1 MLKWKGVFYL
11 EKKKQRSVTRG
22 IILTILAIAIGYT
35 VYAAVTKDKINIVQA
50 GAQAPDFEVVDLQGE
65 KHRLKDYEGKGVVLN
80 FWGTWCE
87 PCEREFPAM
96 TRQYVEFKGQ
106 DVQIIA
112 VNFAQSEFEVKK
124 YVANMGMTFPVAI
137 DKTKSVFTAYNIGPL
152 PTSIFIKP
160 DGTID
165 RIITGEMTEKEIVH
179 YMESIK
185 PE

>member
-1 MLKWKGVFYL
+1 MD
-11 EKKKQRSVTRG
+11 KKKKRSFTRG
-22 IILTILAIAIGYT
+22 VILAILALAIGYT
-35 VYAAVTKDKINIVQA
+35 IYAAVTKDKIEIVKA
-50 GAQAPDFEVVDLQGE
+50 GAQAPDFEVIDLHGE

-96 TRQYVEFKGQ
+96 TKQYESYKNH

-137 DKTKSVFTAYNIGPL
+137 DKTKSLFTAYNIGPL
-152 PTSIFIKP
+152 PTSIFIDP
-160 DGTID
+160 NGEID
-165 RIITGEMTEKEIVH
+165 RIITGEMSEKQIAQ

>member
-1 MLKWKGVFYL
+1 MEQK
-11 EKKKQRSVTRG
+11 EKRSITRG
-22 IILTILAIAIGYT
+22 TILAILALAIGYT
-35 VYAAVTKDKINIVQA
+35 IYAAVAKDKVELITA
-50 GAQAPDFEVVDLQGE
+50 GAAAPDFEVVDLNGE
-65 KHRLKDYEGKGVVLN
+65 KHRLKDYKGEGVLLN

-96 TRQYVEFKGQ
+96 ERQYDAFKAQGVEM
-106 DVQIIA
+106 IA
-112 VNFAQSEFEVKK
+112 VNYAQTDFEVKK

-165 RIITGEMTEKEIVH
+165 RIKTGEMSEVEIIQ
-179 YMESIK
+179 YLESIK

>member
-1 MLKWKGVFYL
+1 M
-11 EKKKQRSVTRG
+11 EQKKKRSIMRG
-22 IILTILAIAIGYT
+22 VILAILALAIGYSI
-35 VYAAVTKDKINIVQA
+35 YAAVTKDKIELITA
-50 GAQAPDFEVVDLQGE
+50 GAEAPDFEVVDLNGE
-65 KHRLKDYEGKGVVLN
+65 KHRLKDYKGQGVLLN

-96 TRQYVEFKGQ
+96 ERQYESFKKQGVE
-106 DVQIIA
+106 IIA
-112 VNFAQSEFEVKK
+112 VNFAQSEFEVNK
-124 YVANMGMTFPVAI
+124 YVTNMGMTFPVAI

-165 RIITGEMTEKEIVH
+165 RVITGEMSEVEIIQ
-179 YMESIK
+179 YLESIK

>member
-1 MLKWKGVFYL
+1 M
-11 EKKKQRSVTRG
+11 RG
-22 IILTILAIAIGYT
+22 AILAILAIAIGYSIF
-35 VYAAVTKDKINIVQA
+35 AAVTKDKIELIAA
-50 GAQAPDFEVVDLQGE
+50 GAEAPDFEVVDLNGE
-65 KHRLKDYEGKGVVLN
+65 KHRLKDYKGQGVLLN

-96 TRQYVEFKGQ
+96 EKQYDTFKQQGVE
-106 DVQIIA
+106 IIA
-112 VNFAQSEFEVKK
+112 VNYAQSAFEVNK

-165 RIITGEMTEKEIVH
+165 RIKTGEMKEKEIIQ
-179 YMESIK
+179 YLEAIK

>member
-1 MLKWKGVFYL
+1 M
-11 EKKKQRSVTRG
+11 EQKKKRSIMRG
-22 IILTILAIAIGYT
+22 TILAILALAIGYT
-35 VYAAVTKDKINIVQA
+35 IYAAVAKDKIELIAV
-50 GAQAPDFEVVDLQGE
+50 GAEAPDFEVVDLNGD
-65 KHRLKDYEGKGVVLN
+65 KHRLKDYKHNEQGVLLN

-96 TRQYVEFKGQ
+96 ERQYEVFKEQGVEM
-106 DVQIIA
+106 IA
-112 VNFAQSEFEVKK
+112 LNYAQTDFEVTK

-165 RIITGEMTEKEIVH
+165 RIEKGEMSELEIIQ
-179 YMESIK
+179 YLESIK

>member
-1 MLKWKGVFYL
+1 M
-11 EKKKQRSVTRG
+11 EKKRKRSVTRG
-22 IILTILAIAIGYT
+22 IILAILAIAIGYT
-35 VYAAVTKDKINIVQA
+35 IYGAVTKDKIEIVQA
-50 GAQAPDFEVVDLQGE
+50 GAQAPDFEVVDLNGE

-96 TRQYVEFKGQ
+96 TRQYTAFANKG
-106 DVQIIA
+106 VQIIA

-124 YVANMGMTFPVAI
+124 YVANMGMNFPVAI
-137 DKTKSVFTAYNIGPL
+137 DKTKSVFTAYSIGPL

-160 DGTID
+160 DGTVD
-165 RIITGEMTEKEIVH
+165 RIITGEMSEEKIAQ

>member
-1 MLKWKGVFYL
+1 M
-11 EKKKQRSVTRG
+11 EKKKKRSIMRG
-22 IILTILAIAIGYT
+22 TILAILAIAIGYT
-35 VYAAVTKDKINIVQA
+35 IYAAVTKDKIEIIAA
-50 GAQAPDFEVVDLQGE
+50 GAAAPDFEVVDLNGE
-65 KHRLKDYEGKGVVLN
+65 KHRLKDYKDQGVLLN
-80 FWGTWCE
+80 FWGTWCA

-96 TRQYVEFKGQ
+96 ERQYASFKEQG
-106 DVQIIA
+106 VQIIA
-112 VNFAQSEFEVKK
+112 VNFAQSKFEVEK

-165 RIITGEMTEKEIVH
+165 RIITGEMSEQEIVQ
-179 YMESIK
+179 YLEAIK

>member
-1 MLKWKGVFYL
+1 M
-11 EKKKQRSVTRG
+11 EQKKKRSITRG
-22 IILTILAIAIGYT
+22 TILAILALAIGYT
-35 VYAAVTKDKINIVQA
+35 IYAAVAKDKIELIAV
-50 GAQAPDFEVVDLQGE
+50 GADAPDFEVVDLNGD
-65 KHRLKDYEGKGVVLN
+65 KHRLKDYKGEGVLLN

-96 TRQYVEFKGQ
+96 ERQYDVFKEQGVEM
-106 DVQIIA
+106 IA
-112 VNFAQSEFEVKK
+112 VNFAQSDFEVNK

-165 RIITGEMTEKEIVH
+165 RIEKGEMSEVEIIQ
-179 YMESIK
+179 YLESIK

>member
-1 MLKWKGVFYL
+1 M
-11 EKKKQRSVTRG
+11 EQKKKRSITRG
-22 IILTILAIAIGYT
+22 TILAILALAIGYT
-35 VYAAVTKDKINIVQA
+35 IYAAVAKDKVELITA
-50 GAQAPDFEVVDLQGE
+50 GAEAPDFEVVDLNGD
-65 KHRLKDYEGKGVVLN
+65 KHRLKDYKGEGVLLN

-96 TRQYVEFKGQ
+96 ERQYDAFKAQGVEM
-106 DVQIIA
+106 IA

-165 RIITGEMTEKEIVH
+165 RIKTGEMKEKEIIQ
-179 YMESIK
+179 YLESIK